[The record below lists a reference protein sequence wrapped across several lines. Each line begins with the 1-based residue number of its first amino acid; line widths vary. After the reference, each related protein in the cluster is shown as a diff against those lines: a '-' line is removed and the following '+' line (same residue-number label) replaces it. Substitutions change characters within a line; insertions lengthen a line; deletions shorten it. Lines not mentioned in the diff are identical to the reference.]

1 MRPTKAIVIVA
12 GILILGAIV
21 VARGRASGPTAPPP
35 PAVQKLL
42 PTTAPPSSRT
52 RIIRGSVQLS
62 AASSNR
68 YVHASGGEL
77 YLDVSLAGLAR
88 RSSARRMS
96 VNVSLVIDRS
106 GSMAGKKLED
116 ARAAAQAVLAQLS
129 DGDRLAIVIYDD
141 TAEVLVPS
149 TVISE
154 GGRARIRG
162 AIRTIHDRGS
172 TNLWGGLDL
181 GRRQVL
187 AHARDGF
194 VNRVVLISDGLA
206 NVGISTQAGISQ
218 LARTALGENVHV
230 TAMGVGSD
238 FDANMMT
245 SIAEHGGGHY
255 YFIDDSS
262 ALAAVFSKE
271 LQTLLATVAK
281 GAELRLELQ
290 PGVELLDVL
299 GYTFERRGGRAI
311 VRLPDLYSGLD
322 RKVMCHLRVPAGAE
336 GTRPLA
342 KVSLAFTDV
351 DSGARQSVETSAVVA
366 VIKDQK
372 KVEASADHEVLA
384 KGEQAFAAKN
394 LNRAMDDY
402 DRGDVAGAQG
412 VLRKQIAAT
421 AQLNT
426 KLKSKALDGMLAEM
440 RGKLHQT
447 ARTAPSSVE
456 GKLLSKGGKFNAYK
470 AAR

>member
-1 MRPTKAIVIVA
+1 MRSTKAIVVVA
-12 GILILGAIV
+12 GILILGSIV
-21 VARGRASGPTAPPP
+21 IARGRASKPTAPPSP
-35 PAVQKLL
+35 TVQRLAE
-42 PTTAPPSSRT
+42 PTSNRT
-52 RIIRGSVQLS
+52 QITRGSVMLS

-68 YVHASGGEL
+68 YVHAGGGEL

-88 RSSARRMS
+88 KTAAKRMN
-96 VNVSLVIDRS
+96 VNVALVIDRS
-106 GSMAGKKLED
+106 GSMAGKKIAD

-149 TVISE
+149 TAISDVSRTRV
-154 GGRARIRG
+154 RA
-162 AIRTIHDRGS
+162 AIHTIHDRGS

-181 GRRQVL
+181 GRKQVL
-187 AHARDGF
+187 EHAREGF

-206 NVGISTQAGISQ
+206 NVGVSTQVGISQ
-218 LARTALGENVHV
+218 LARLALGQSVHV
-230 TAMGVGSD
+230 TAMGVGAD

-262 ALAAVFSKE
+262 ALASVFSKE
-271 LQTLLATVAK
+271 LKTLLATVAK

-299 GYTFERRGGRAI
+299 GYTFERRGGQAI
-311 VRLPDLYSGLD
+311 IRLPDLYSGLD
-322 RKVMCHLRVPAGAE
+322 RKVMCHLKVPAGAV

-351 DSGARQSVETSAVVA
+351 DSGTRQNVEANAVVA
-366 VIKDQK
+366 AIQDEK
-372 KVEASADHEVLA
+372 KVEASADREVMA

-394 LNRAMDDY
+394 LNNAMDSY

-412 VLRKQIAAT
+412 LLRKQIAAT
-421 AQLNT
+421 SRLNA
-426 KLKSKALDGMLAEM
+426 KLKSKALDGMLSEM
-440 RGKLHQT
+440 RGKLGQT

-456 GKLLSKGGKFNAYK
+456 GKLLSKGGKYK
-470 AAR
+470 AYQAAH